1 MQATTPLH
9 KMPVPREQLEIPMLI
24 FPCSGTAGAL
34 PLWAGGETMMSS
46 RGALPGMSSWGGAG
60 LQRATSAPAGARPP
74 SSLSSPPTLPRH
86 PLRHPATAP
95 GERRRLG
102 ND

>member
-34 PLWAGGETMMSS
+34 PLWAGGGDHDVIPRCTARDELMGRGWAAAGYFRACRCAPS
-46 RGALPGMSSWGGAG
+46 RLP
-60 LQRATSAPAGARPP
+60 LLATHTPPPPPPPPGHRTGREAP
-74 SSLSSPPTLPRH
+74 
-86 PLRHPATAP
+86 P
-95 GERRRLG
+95 GE
-102 ND
+102 